1 MVKWLVGDRCIKKFK
16 KENNF
21 LINKATYLKY
31 TCYNIC
37 HVLIFVRSKNN
48 YFSTF
53 SQRAF

>member
-21 LINKATYLKY
+21 LINKATDLKY